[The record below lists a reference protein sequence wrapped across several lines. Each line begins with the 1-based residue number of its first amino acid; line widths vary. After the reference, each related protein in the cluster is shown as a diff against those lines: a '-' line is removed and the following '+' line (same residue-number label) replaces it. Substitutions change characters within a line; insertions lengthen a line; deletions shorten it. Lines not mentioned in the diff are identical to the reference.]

1 MELSQRARIRAGD
14 RASFGAVF
22 DEHASAVHRY
32 AVRVTGDWAG
42 AEDVVSVTFL
52 EAWRLRGR
60 LRPDGGSVLPWLYG
74 IATNVLRNRARS
86 ARRHTAAGT
95 PDPAHHRA
103 APTSTGVPGLT
114 GDETAPQL
122 LGKVALAS
130 AAGHTVPA
138 RADQY
143 VYVRSTVAF
152 ASYPEG
158 GGGKAKVDR
167 PHQRQVWLSV
177 DGTHPGRLTERGE
190 NTTLDPVPTPTVH
203 MPTYAYLRTLPT
215 DPDHLLALV
224 HADYDAT
231 PSGPGR
237 DAEAFV
243 AIGDLLRESLVPPT
257 LAAGLYRA
265 AAKIPGV
272 TVVRTATDAA
282 GRTGVAVAMADPK
295 AGSRT
300 EWIFD
305 RGTLGFLGERTV
317 QVASGDAFP
326 PGTVTGSS
334 AVTDRAVVDRPGR
347 LPR

>member
-1 MELSQRARIRAGD
+1 MNATPQDRPTPDEYAELARLLPAPGDPDLSSDRHRLLREHLMDEIRTDPPVRRRRRLVWTLAPV
-14 RASFGAVF
+14 AAAAV
-22 DEHASAVHRY
+22 AAI
-32 AVRVTGDWAG
+32 
-42 AEDVVSVTFL
+42 VVV
-52 EAWRLRGR
+52 G
-60 LRPDGGSVLPWLYG
+60 V
-74 IATNVLRNRARS
+74 
-86 ARRHTAAGT
+86 TAAGT

-103 APTSTGVPGLT
+103 APAGPGVPGLT
-114 GDETAPQL
+114 GDETAPEL

-152 ASYPEG
+152 ASYAEG
-158 GGGKAKVDR
+158 GKSGARLDR

-177 DGTHPGRLTERGE
+177 DGRHPGRLSERGE
-190 NTTLDPVPTPTVH
+190 DTTLGPVPAPSVH
-203 MPTYAYLRTLPT
+203 APTYAYLKTLPT
-215 DPDHLLALV
+215 EPDRLLARI
-224 HADYDAT
+224 HADHDAK

-243 AIGDLLRESLVPPT
+243 AIGDLLRESLVPPK

-265 AAKIPGV
+265 AARIPGV

-282 GRTGVAVAMADPK
+282 GRTGVAVAMADRK

-305 RGTLGFLGERTV
+305 RGTLEFLGERTV
-317 QVASGDAFP
+317 QVAPGDTFP
-326 PGTVTGSS
+326 PGTVIGSS
-334 AVTDRAVVDRPGR
+334 AVTDRAVVDTPGQ